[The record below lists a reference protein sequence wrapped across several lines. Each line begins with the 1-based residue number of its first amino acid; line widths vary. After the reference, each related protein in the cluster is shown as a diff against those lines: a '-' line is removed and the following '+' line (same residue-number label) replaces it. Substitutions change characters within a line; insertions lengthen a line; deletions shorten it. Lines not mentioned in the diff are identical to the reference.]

1 MSNVDLYLQQRA
13 QLIREDRALRVDTAK
28 LEQLTPTEA
37 QAEYIVRKIRNEE
50 NISVWGG
57 EHDDIPHPFPGMEF
71 LTARSLIVQTKI
83 FKILSKVSIYHFQ
96 QDFS

>member
-1 MSNVDLYLQQRA
+1 MSNIDLYLEQRT
-13 QLIREDRALRVDTAK
+13 QLIREDRALRVDATK
-28 LEQLTPTEA
+28 LEQLTPAET
-37 QAEYIVRKIRNEE
+37 QAEHIVRKIRKEE

-83 FKILSKVSIYHFQ
+83 FNILSKASIFHIQ
-96 QDFS
+96 QGVL